1 MIPSFEE
8 IKKRLKPEQTLH
20 FIMKNENY
28 FEVAEEFLQL
38 QTIFIK
44 HTLLDKVSLWIEMLL
59 NPIIMILMSWYT
71 KQSPSIFTMIGF
83 HKTIKL
89 WQSWF
94 RFQELANVVR
104 EWTKIIRAIGGP
116 FISTNDAKYH
126 IYVYADGMQRIRNS
140 LLSRRSLTKERTK
153 RA

>member
-8 IKKRLKPEQTLH
+8 IKKRLKPDQTVH
-20 FIMKNENY
+20 FIMKNEKY

-38 QTIFIK
+38 QTMFIK
-44 HTLLDKVSLWIEMLL
+44 HTTLDKLSLWIEMLI
-59 NPIIMILMSWYT
+59 NPIIVILVCLYT
-71 KQSPSIFTMIGF
+71 KQSPSVFTMIGF

-94 RFQELANVVR
+94 RFQELGNIVR
-104 EWTKIIRAIGGP
+104 EWIQIVRAIGGP

-126 IYVYADGMQRIRNS
+126 IYVYADAMQRIRNS
-140 LLSRRSLTKERTK
+140 LLSRRSLPKESAK
-153 RA
+153 GV